1 MTETPTWSNPPQSS
15 GVPQGPGVPQN
26 PEVPPRGPA
35 SSGQRGTLVPG
46 QPGSFQTGQPGS
58 PTGAAG
64 PGQAPS
70 GGPTPTRQPP
80 EVADLA
86 ATSLGPV
93 RVNLLPEPY
102 QHRLSILGAQRR
114 AKIAIGCTAVVV
126 LLVSALSFIQAGLSS
141 ADLSGAKNDQIS
153 AQQAVN
159 RYAEVPRLSSQLN
172 EIKAGLTDALAAE
185 VLFSEMIK
193 SVGTTLPSGVSLSS
207 LTFSLA
213 ATSSGTSGAGAAT
226 GGSASGPEIGLLSIT
241 GTAPSLES
249 ISTFIENL
257 EASEEFDTVTL
268 TSATRSSSSS
278 GSGTYAFSGT
288 ANMGQGALSGR
299 YAKDGIK
306 SQ

>member
-1 MTETPTWSNPPQSS
+1 M
-15 GVPQGPGVPQN
+15 GP
-26 PEVPPRGPA
+26 
-35 SSGQRGTLVPG
+35 
-46 QPGSFQTGQPGS
+46 
-58 PTGAAG
+58 
-64 PGQAPS
+64 
-70 GGPTPTRQPP
+70 
-80 EVADLA
+80 DLA
-86 ATSLGPV
+86 ATPLGPV

-114 AKIAIGCTAVVV
+114 AKIAIGCTAGVV
-126 LLVSALSFIQAGLSS
+126 LLVSAVSFIQAGLSS
-141 ADLSGAKNDQIS
+141 ADLSGARNDQIS

-172 EIKAGLTDALAAE
+172 EIKSGLTDALAAE

-213 ATSSGTSGAGAAT
+213 ATSSATSGTGAT
-226 GGSASGPEIGLLSIT
+226 SGGSASGPEIGLLSIT

-257 EASEEFDTVTL
+257 EGSEEFDTVTL
-268 TSATRSSSSS
+268 TSATRGSSSS
-278 GSGTYAFSGT
+278 GSGTYTFSGT
-288 ANMGQGALSGR
+288 ANMSKGALSGR

-306 SQ
+306 PK